1 MTAQESDSNSW
12 PEPFPVS
19 YQDINDIVA
28 SESEFNPSALRFETI
43 RRIEQITKIPLIC
56 YVSQTH
62 GPPSGVLS
70 SIDDSDLI
78 GFGDL
83 IRGLKSENAVDVLL
97 VSNGGSAEAAERIVG
112 LLRDS
117 FEEIRFFVPGNAYSA
132 ATLICL
138 AGDEIVMTNL
148 STLGP
153 IDPQINTG

>member
-19 YQDINDIVA
+19 YQDINDLVA
-28 SESEFNPSALRFETI
+28 SEGEFNPSALRFETI
-43 RRIEQITKIPLIC
+43 RRIEKITKRPLIC

-62 GPPSGVLS
+62 NPPPGSLV
-70 SIDDSDLI
+70 SIDDSDLL

-83 IRGLKSENAVDVLL
+83 LRGLKAEDAVDVLI

-117 FEEIRFFVPGNAYSA
+117 F
-132 ATLICL
+132 
-138 AGDEIVMTNL
+138 
-148 STLGP
+148 
-153 IDPQINTG
+153 